1 MSINIITTDNIKK
14 VSFSKGNA
22 TLENKVLDMNN
33 QINSK
38 TVETPSNNNNFTM
51 LNRLGNIFRQIQSNF
66 NINIDDEEEN

>member
-1 MSINIITTDNIKK
+1 
-14 VSFSKGNA
+14 
-22 TLENKVLDMNN
+22 MNN